1 MENYQVDVQKMLFS
15 NPDRLISR
23 LKKAKKKF
31 FLKRTTES
39 TQVLFENTMFYFPHS
54 KNFPRNYLFMFKNV
68 DRDVTKW
75 LNGRTHVA
83 LPPKHDVT
91 KYNLEYD
98 HNKGEITGADLDH
111 AYWRIAMIKGIIS
124 HDTYEKG
131 LKSPSKA
138 LRLATLSVLGRKKHF
153 TRYDEGY
160 MGERVCIDEGN
171 ENKRMIYKY
180 IRYFCYQMMY
190 ECSVLL
196 GDDFDCWKTDCIYYR
211 NTPENI
217 SKVQAYFKSKDML
230 FKQLEY

>member
-1 MENYQVDVQKMLFS
+1 LQNLKKVESYQVDVQKMLFS

-23 LKKAKKKF
+23 LKKSKKKF
-31 FLKRTTES
+31 FLKRTSES
-39 TQVLFENTMFYFPHS
+39 TQIIFEKTMFYFPHS

-98 HNKGEITGADLDH
+98 HDKGSVTGTDLDH

-124 HDTYEKG
+124 QNTYEKG

-138 LRLATLSVLGRKKHF
+138 LRLATLVCFRKKKTFH
-153 TRYDEGY
+153 
-160 MGERVCIDEGN
+160 
-171 ENKRMIYKY
+171 K
-180 IRYFCYQMMY
+180 IR
-190 ECSVLL
+190 
-196 GDDFDCWKTDCIYYR
+196 
-211 NTPENI
+211 
-217 SKVQAYFKSKDML
+217 
-230 FKQLEY
+230 